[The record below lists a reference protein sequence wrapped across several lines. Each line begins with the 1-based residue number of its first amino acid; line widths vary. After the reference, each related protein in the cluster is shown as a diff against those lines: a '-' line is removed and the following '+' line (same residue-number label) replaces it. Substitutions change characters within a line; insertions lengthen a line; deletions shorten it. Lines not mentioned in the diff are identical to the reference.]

1 MSLPRIGQRLYVDRT
16 TPEGRGHA
24 RLLDIA
30 DLELYVD
37 EPLEQESHRR
47 LDIVDGDHVRVTYRD
62 GAGAL
67 YQFETVTLKR
77 LYIGKLAAYA
87 LVRPNASD
95 IVRIQRRSF
104 VRVHVGINI
113 SFLLIVRDESPALIS
128 GKGMTQDISGGG
140 MSFYPER
147 DYPLHPGDTVSVKF
161 TLPGEAVGVG
171 PISAKGLIIRRLIQA
186 DRPYPLLAIRF
197 TESPNTAQQRI
208 VQFAFKRQIELRTK
222 GLERD
227 L

>member
-1 MSLPRIGQRLYVDRT
+1 MSLPKIGQRLYVDRT

-30 DLELYVD
+30 DHKLYVD

-47 LDIVDGDHVRVTYRD
+47 LDIVDGDRVRVTYRD
-62 GAGAL
+62 GAGVL
-67 YQFETVTLKR
+67 YQFESVALQR

-87 LVRPNASD
+87 IVRPQDDD

-104 VRVHVGINI
+104 VRVHVGI
-113 SFLLIVRDESPALIS
+113 SVHFLLIVRDESPALIS

-140 MSFYPER
+140 MSFYPEGN
-147 DYPLHPGDTVSVKF
+147 YPLQEGDTVTVKF
-161 TLPGEAVGVG
+161 TLPGEASGIV
-171 PISAKGLIIRRLIQA
+171 PISAKATIVRRLTRPN
-186 DRPYPLLAIRF
+186 RPYPLLAIRY
-197 TESPNTAQQRI
+197 TEIPNTAQQRI

-222 GLERD
+222 GLEQD